1 MLLWLYSKFW
11 WLNLITSYYILLNKV
26 PNRSLP
32 QKQKRP
38 TSTRTDLDEDALEER
53 MEGAEAA
60 EASVMKQPNM
70 LDVLSCFCV
79 GLGVEKDLPICL
91 GGFKDKKRQTGVSGF
106 PL

>member
-1 MLLWLYSKFW
+1 
-11 WLNLITSYYILLNKV
+11 
-26 PNRSLP
+26 
-32 QKQKRP
+32 
-38 TSTRTDLDEDALEER
+38 

-70 LDVLSCFCV
+70 LDVLSCFRA

-91 GGFKDKKRQTGVSGF
+91 GGLKDKKLKTGVSGF